1 MTAASQE
8 CPNQEQNR
16 TEHDEDDMLDSVQDE
31 QVFKLNAGFV
41 VFVALLTN
49 VLDMIFTLPVFNQ
62 PNKHRQVDYLED
74 PLDRGT
80 NRAKMIATHFAQDTI
95 ANNWVNS
102 IPTEQTTA
110 PAFHLAR
117 KANISDE
124 IVIENVEN
132 SEHTSD
138 D

>member
-16 TEHDEDDMLDSVQDE
+16 TKHHEDYMLDSVQDK

-41 VFVALLTN
+41 VFVALKTD

-62 PNKHRQVDYLED
+62 PNEHCQVDYLEG
-74 PLDRGT
+74 PLDRGS
-80 NRAKMIATHFAQDTI
+80 NRAKMIVTHFAQDKI
-95 ANNWVNS
+95 ANNWVNG
-102 IPTEQTTA
+102 IPAEQTTTL
-110 PAFHLAR
+110 AFHLAR

-124 IVIENVEN
+124 IVIENVKH
-132 SEHTSD
+132 SEYTSD